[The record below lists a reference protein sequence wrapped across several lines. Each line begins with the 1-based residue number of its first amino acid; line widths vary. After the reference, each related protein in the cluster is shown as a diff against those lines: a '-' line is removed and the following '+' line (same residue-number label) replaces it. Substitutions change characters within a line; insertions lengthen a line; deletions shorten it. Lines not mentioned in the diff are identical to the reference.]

1 MDRIKIIG
9 GRPLT
14 GQIRIS
20 GAKNAALPLM
30 CASLLTNEPLILKN
44 LPRLADVFTLGN
56 VLSHL
61 GVKTIYQ
68 GETVGNH
75 QATFHAQGPILPEA
89 PYDLVRKMRASVL
102 VLGPLVARLGYA
114 KVSLP
119 GGCAIGTRPVDIH
132 LKGLEALGA
141 EIMLEDGYV
150 IAQAKNGLKGAE
162 FSFPMI
168 TVTGTENIL
177 MAAVLAQG
185 TTRLLNCA
193 VEPEVAD
200 LARCLQA
207 MGAKIEGIG
216 TPVLTITGVSSL
228 HGTTYS
234 VLPDRIETG
243 TYAMAAGITGGE
255 IELIGTDLDLIPTA
269 SQTLEMMG
277 MSFKKTP
284 QGFIAKGPSGRL
296 QAAEIVTDPYPGFA
310 TDLQAQIMA
319 LACVAEG
326 VSFITETIFENRF
339 MHVPELARMGAD
351 ITIKGNTAVIKGI
364 QHLKGAPVMAT
375 DLRASVSLVLAAL
388 ASSEETMVNRVYH
401 LDRGYEELENKLSAC
416 GAIIERVREGST
428 YDISETAH
436 TFKAAG

>member
-1 MDRIKIIG
+1 
-9 GRPLT
+9 
-14 GQIRIS
+14 
-20 GAKNAALPLM
+20 
-30 CASLLTNEPLILKN
+30 
-44 LPRLADVFTLGN
+44 
-56 VLSHL
+56 
-61 GVKTIYQ
+61 
-68 GETVGNH
+68 
-75 QATFHAQGPILPEA
+75 
-89 PYDLVRKMRASVL
+89 
-102 VLGPLVARLGYA
+102 
-114 KVSLP
+114 
-119 GGCAIGTRPVDIH
+119 
-132 LKGLEALGA
+132 
-141 EIMLEDGYV
+141 
-150 IAQAKNGLKGAE
+150 
-162 FSFPMI
+162 
-168 TVTGTENIL
+168 
-177 MAAVLAQG
+177 
-185 TTRLLNCA
+185 
-193 VEPEVAD
+193 
-200 LARCLQA
+200 

-277 MSFKKTP
+277 MSFEKTP

-388 ASSEETMVNRVYH
+388 ASSEETIVNRVYH
-401 LDRGYEELENKLSAC
+401 LDRGYEELENKLIAC

-428 YDISETAH
+428 HDISETALA
-436 TFKAAG
+436 FKAAG

>member
-1 MDRIKIIG
+1 MDKIKIIG
-9 GRPLT
+9 GQSLF
-14 GQIRIS
+14 GKIRIS

-30 CASLLTNEPLILKN
+30 CTSLLTNEPLILKN
-44 LPRLADVFTLGN
+44 LPRLADVFTLGS

-61 GVKTIYQ
+61 GVKTTYEGHVV
-68 GETVGNH
+68 GEH

-102 VLGPLVARLGYA
+102 VLGPLLARIGYA

-119 GGCAIGTRPVDIH
+119 GGCAIGSRPVDIH

-141 EIMLEDGYV
+141 EITLEDGYV
-150 IAQAKNGLKGAE
+150 IAQAPNGLKGNE
-162 FSFPMI
+162 FSFPVV

-193 VEPEVAD
+193 VEPEVTD
-200 LARCLQA
+200 LAHCLQA
-207 MGAKIEGIG
+207 MGAQIDGIG
-216 TPVLTITGVSSL
+216 TPILTITGVSQL
-228 HGTTYS
+228 HGATHS

-255 IELIGTDLDLIPTA
+255 IELMGTNLNLIPTV

-277 MSFKKTP
+277 MTFNKTSH
-284 QGFIAKGPSGRL
+284 GFIAKGPSHRL
-296 QAAEIVTDPYPGFA
+296 KAIEVTTDPYPGFA
-310 TDLQAQIMA
+310 TDLQAQTMA
-319 LACVAEG
+319 LACVANG
-326 VSFITETIFENRF
+326 TSLITETIFENRF

-351 ITIKGNTAVIKGI
+351 ITIKGNTSIIKGVSS
-364 QHLKGAPVMAT
+364 LKGAPVMAT

-388 ASSEETMVNRVYH
+388 TSSEETLVNRVYH
-401 LDRGYEELENKLSAC
+401 LDRGYEEIESKLGAC
-416 GAIIERVREGST
+416 GANIERVREGSIHDVSPT
-428 YDISETAH
+428 TH
-436 TFKAAG
+436 TLKAAG